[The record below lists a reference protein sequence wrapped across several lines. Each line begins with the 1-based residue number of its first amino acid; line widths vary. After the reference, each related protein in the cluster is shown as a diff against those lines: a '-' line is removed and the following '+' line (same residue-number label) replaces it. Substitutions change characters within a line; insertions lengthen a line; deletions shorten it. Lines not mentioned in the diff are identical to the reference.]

1 MARLTV
7 HTVESAP
14 EAAKARVEAAQ
25 KANGFIPNLIGALAN
40 SPQALTFYQEVGK
53 LNNENSL
60 TGGEREVIQIIA
72 ARTNQCG
79 FCVAGHTKLATLK
92 KLLSEQAI
100 KASRD
105 VNPAEFDDAK
115 LKALAD
121 FTIAVMANKGAVSD
135 AELAAFVAAGYR
147 KEQAVDVVMGV
158 ALATLCNYTNNLA
171 QTDINPELQAY
182 VWGSDSFVIAA

>member
-1 MARLTV
+1 MARLPI
-7 HTVESAP
+7 HTPETAP
-14 EAAKARVEAAQ
+14 EAARQRVQ
-25 KANGFIPNLIGALAN
+25 NVLNANGFIPNLIGALAN
-40 SPQALTFYQEVGK
+40 SPQALAFYQDVGK
-53 LNNENSL
+53 LNGENSL
-60 TGGEREVIQIIA
+60 TPGEREVVQIIA

-147 KEQAVDVVMGV
+147 PEQAVDVVMGV

-171 QTDINPELQAY
+171 QTDINPELRDYA
-182 VWGSDSFVIAA
+182 